1 MRSKIDGVIDNMRV
15 IVVGGGMVGAA
26 AALALAQ
33 DGHRVT
39 LIEAGL
45 GLSESPSEHWDLRI
59 SSVHQANVDW
69 LQRLGVWN
77 TLAAAKW
84 FPYQQLSVR
93 SVGGVQVDFAA
104 SEVAA
109 PALGAMV
116 ENISLQNALWQLLQQ
131 HPMVTLLPQQRI
143 EQLDSAQQRVLV
155 AGQWHRYELLIGAD
169 GANSQVAQLAGIGMR
184 GWDYDMTCLLAI
196 ATTEQALP
204 AATWEVF
211 RSCGPYAL
219 LPLGSHQVCL
229 IDYRSQREWQQIASD
244 AEVVAELSQV
254 FNAHI
259 GAFRVQQHGRF
270 PIRRQRALT
279 YHRFDSVVLVGDA
292 AHSIHPLAG
301 QGVNLGFADVQA
313 LQQQLREA
321 NSLGHALPHYQRQ
334 RVAANQRMMRAMDA
348 IHVGFGSQQIL
359 PQQLVDGGLQLLKRA
374 PWLKRQV
381 IRQAMGG

>member
-1 MRSKIDGVIDNMRV
+1 MQVM
-15 IVVGGGMVGAA
+15 VVGGGMVGAA

-33 DGHRVT
+33 DGHSVT
-39 LIEAGL
+39 VVEAGPAA
-45 GLSESPSEHWDLRI
+45 SNDVAEAWDLRI

-69 LQRLGVWN
+69 LQQLGVWN

-93 SVGGVQVDFAA
+93 SIGGVQVDFAA

-116 ENISLQNALWQLLQQ
+116 ENLSLQQALWQQLAQ
-131 HPMVTLLPQQRI
+131 HPQVTLLAQQRI
-143 EQLDSAQQRVLV
+143 EQLDGTQQRLRT
-155 AGQWHRYELLIGAD
+155 GDQWHAYDLLIGAD

-196 ATTEQALP
+196 AHTEQAVP

-211 RSCGPYAL
+211 RPCGPYAL
-219 LPLGSHQVCL
+219 LPLGTHQVCL
-229 IDYRSQREWQQIASD
+229 IDYRSQQQWQLLRTD
-244 AEVVAELSQV
+244 AQVTAELAEL
-254 FNAHI
+254 FTPHI
-259 GAFRVQQHGRF
+259 GTFQLEQHGRF
-270 PIRRQRALT
+270 PIRRQRALS
-279 YHRFDSVVLVGDA
+279 YHVYDSVVLIGDA

-301 QGVNLGFADVQA
+301 QGVNLGFADVQV
-313 LQQQLREA
+313 LQQQLREHTPLA
-321 NSLGHALPHYQRQ
+321 TALAYYERQ
-334 RVAANQRMMRAMDA
+334 RIAANQRMMRAMDA
-348 IHVGFGSQQIL
+348 IHGGFSSPHVL
-359 PQQLVDGGLQLLKRA
+359 PQLMVDTGLQLLKRA

>member
-1 MRSKIDGVIDNMRV
+1 MQVM
-15 IVVGGGMVGAA
+15 VVGGGMVGAA

-33 DGHRVT
+33 DGHSVT
-39 LIEAGL
+39 VVEAGPDASNL
-45 GLSESPSEHWDLRI
+45 VAEAWDLRI

-69 LQRLGVWN
+69 LQQLGVWN

-93 SVGGVQVDFAA
+93 SIAGVQVDFAA

-116 ENISLQNALWQLLQQ
+116 ENLSLQQALWQQLAQ
-131 HPMVTLLPQQRI
+131 HPQVTLLAQQRI
-143 EQLDSAQQRVLV
+143 EQLDGAQQRVRV
-155 AGQWHRYELLIGAD
+155 GRQWHDYELLIGAD

-196 ATTEQALP
+196 ATTTQAVP

-211 RSCGPYAL
+211 RPCGPYAL

-229 IDYRSQREWQQIASD
+229 IDYRSQQQWQSLSADAQVKAEL
-244 AEVVAELSQV
+244 AEV
-254 FNAHI
+254 FTPHI
-259 GAFRVQQHGRF
+259 GAFAVSQHGRF
-270 PIRRQRALT
+270 PIRRQRALS
-279 YHRFDSVVLVGDA
+279 YHAYGSVVLIGDA

-301 QGVNLGFADVQA
+301 QGVNLGFADVQT
-313 LQQQLREA
+313 LRQQLREHMH
-321 NSLGHALPHYQRQ
+321 LEPTLHCYQQQ
-334 RVAANQRMMRAMDA
+334 RMAANQRMMRAMDA
-348 IHVGFGSQQIL
+348 IHVGFGSRHIL
-359 PQQLVDGGLQLLKRA
+359 PQRLIDAGLQILKRT

-381 IRQAMGG
+381 IQQAMGG